1 MLPVIIDPELCKAD
15 GLCVHVC
22 PLSVLSVEE
31 NGQTPTVHPKKTKY
45 CINCGHCMSVCPAG
59 AITLSA
65 FEGEQAVPFTQEE
78 LPSSTKVETLIK
90 TRRSTRRFKKTTLSA
105 NEIGELIHTAAYAPS
120 GHNAQ
125 TVSWTVLD
133 SPEKVHELGEVVA
146 EWMEEM
152 VKQKNPLAKKLF
164 LPGLVNAWK
173 KGNDVICRNAPAA
186 AIAWAPKLGITPQA
200 DTVIA
205 TNTLELTAHAKG
217 YGTCWA
223 GYIVLAAAY
232 SQKVLDYLEIP
243 DNHMAHGALF
253 LGYQATKYR
262 NIPARHKAAPEK
274 IDGKFIFRARPNAH

>member
-1 MLPVIIDPELCKAD
+1 MLPVIIDPKLCKAD
-15 GLCVHVC
+15 ELCVHVC

-31 NGQTPTVHPKKTKY
+31 KGQVPTVHPKKTKY
-45 CINCGHCMSVCPAG
+45 CINCGHCMSVCPTG

-78 LPSSTKVETLIK
+78 LPGSSEVEKLIK
-90 TRRSTRRFKKTTLSA
+90 TRRSARKFKKKPLSTT
-105 NEIGELIHTAAYAPS
+105 EIGKLIHTAAYAPS

-133 SPEKVHELGEVVA
+133 SPEKVHELGEIVV

-164 LPGLVNAWK
+164 LSGLVNAWK
-173 KGNDVICRNAPAA
+173 KGNDAICRNAPAA
-186 AIAWAPKLGITPQA
+186 VIAWAPEQGITPQA

-205 TNTLELTAHAKG
+205 TNTLELAAHGKG

-223 GYIVLAAAY
+223 GYVILAAAY
-232 SQKVLDYLEIP
+232 SQQVLDYLAIP
-243 DNHMAHGALF
+243 KEHKAHGALF
-253 LGYQATKYR
+253 LGHPATKYR
-262 NIPARHKAAPEK
+262 NIPARHKAVPEK
-274 IDGKFIFRARPNAH
+274 IDGKLVFRARPNAH